1 MRICIVGAGSIGAFV
16 GARLARSGAQ
26 VTLVARGANLR
37 ALQANGLKLIEAD
50 GSSHVHHPRVAA
62 SILEA
67 GVHDLVILAT
77 KAHQVDP
84 IVEQL
89 PALLHRE
96 TVLVPMQNGIPWWY
110 FQGLAG
116 PHCGR
121 PVRSVDPQGR
131 IASAIPRDHIVGC
144 VVYPACDMPAPGVV
158 RHVEGERFAL
168 GELDGS
174 RTPRLER
181 VAAIFTAAGLKA
193 PVLDDVRSEVWL
205 KLWGNLCFNPISALS
220 RATLSEICADP
231 HGHAL
236 AAICAEPQ
244 TRALATAMMEEAREV
259 AVKLGATFRVTIERR
274 LEGAAKVGAHRT
286 SMLQDVEAGRAT
298 ELDALLGS
306 VIELARLTQT
316 SVPRLEAVYA
326 CMSLLEKTQC
336 AVAAH
341 APAPQP
347 IAA

>member
-1 MRICIVGAGSIGAFV
+1 MRICIVGVGSIGAFV
-16 GARLARSGAQ
+16 GARLARSGAD
-26 VTLVARGANLR
+26 VTLVARGVNLK

-50 GSSHVHHPRVAA
+50 GSSHVHRPRIAP
-62 SILEA
+62 SLLEA
-67 GVHDLVILAT
+67 GQHDLVILAT
-77 KAHQVDP
+77 KAHQVEP
-84 IVEQL
+84 LVAHL
-89 PALLHRE
+89 PALLHRD

-121 PVRSVDPQGR
+121 AIESVDPGGR
-131 IASAIPRDHIVGC
+131 IAAAIPRGHIVGC
-144 VVYPACDMPAPGVV
+144 VVYPACDMQGPGIV

-168 GELDGS
+168 GELDGA
-174 RTPRLER
+174 RTARVER
-181 VAAIFTAAGLKA
+181 VARVFEAGGLKA

-205 KLWGNLCFNPISALS
+205 KLWGNLCFNPISALA

-236 AAICAEPQ
+236 AA
-244 TRALATAMMEEAREV
+244 AMMEEARAV
-259 AVKLGATFRVTIERR
+259 ANYLGATFRVSAQRR
-274 LEGAAKVGAHRT
+274 IEGAAKVGAHRT

-306 VIELARLTQT
+306 VIELARLTHT
-316 SVPRLEAVYA
+316 PVPRLEAVYA
-326 CMSLLEKTQC
+326 CTRLLEKTQC
-336 AVAAH
+336 EAVQRAA
-341 APAPQP
+341 APQT